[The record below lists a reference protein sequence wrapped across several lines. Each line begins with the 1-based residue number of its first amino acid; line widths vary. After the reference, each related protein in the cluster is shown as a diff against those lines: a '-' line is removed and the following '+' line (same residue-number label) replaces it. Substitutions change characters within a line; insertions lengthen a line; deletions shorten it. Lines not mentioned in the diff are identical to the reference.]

1 MPFIVFAWGIVMVGR
16 HPKSVPVFKSYDLNL
31 MRHFMASLVTMEIC
45 LVRLYLLILTVPVDE
60 DIGLR
65 FLLGMTE
72 AGLSPGI
79 IFYLSW

>member
-1 MPFIVFAWGIVMVGR
+1 
-16 HPKSVPVFKSYDLNL
+16 
-31 MRHFMASLVTMEIC
+31 MASLVTMEIC
-45 LVRLYLLILTVPVDE
+45 LVRPYLLSLTVPVDE